1 MNEFNNENI
10 LKNLEDDAIGLDDEY
25 GASSISDDED
35 NEDDEDDDL
44 DLQNFDEE

>member
-10 LKNLEDDAIGLDDEY
+10 LKNFEDDAIGLDDEY
-25 GASSISDDED
+25 GASSISDDD
-35 NEDDEDDDL
+35 EDDDDDL